1 MLIMI
6 DQRKQE
12 KFYTSLLGLSAC
24 IFLISFVL
32 IGFFIFINGYP
43 IISEGGLKAFLFGM
57 EWSPSAN
64 KFGIFPML
72 VGSLAVT
79 FGALLLGV
87 PFSLLTAIFL
97 AEYAPKKALSVINPA
112 IELLAGIPSVIYG
125 LFGMTTVV
133 PIIRSLE
140 KMLMADGAAGAPAT
154 GFSLLAAMIILS
166 IMIAPTI
173 INIAVDALQAVP
185 RELKEGSLALGA
197 TMWQTVRQVLLPVAR
212 SGIFAGIILG
222 MGRAIGETMA
232 VIMVAGNTVLLPTSL
247 FSPVRTLTS
256 NIAIEI
262 GYAAQGAH
270 TQALFGTGIVLFVL
284 IVLLNIVAIKAVGK
298 GGQVR

>member
-1 MLIMI
+1 MTMAV
-6 DQRKQE
+6 QRKKE
-12 KFYTSLLGLSAC
+12 KFYATLLGLSAC
-24 IFLISFVL
+24 VFLITFVL
-32 IGFFIFINGYP
+32 IGLFIFINGYP
-43 IISEGGLKAFLFGM
+43 IISEGGWKAFLLGQ

-97 AEYAPKKALSVINPA
+97 AEYAPRKALAVINPA

-140 KMLMADGAAGAPAT
+140 KMLMGDGTAGAPAT
-154 GFSLLAAMIILS
+154 GFSLLAAVIILS

-173 INIAVDALQAVP
+173 INISVDALRAVP

-197 TMWQTVRQVLLPVAR
+197 TMWQTVGQVLLPVAR

-232 VIMVAGNTVLLPTSL
+232 VIMVAGNTALLPTSL

-284 IVLLNIVAIKAVGK
+284 IVLLNMIAIKAAGK